1 MKQDLQVIGA
11 LFGRWTG
18 IAVLAALPVVLFHLD
33 TLWLGNQVGEWS
45 LVEVVAELFLAS
57 AILGFVRLARLSPED
72 RGFAVLAAAFLGCM
86 LVRELDALLDL
97 VFDGLWQV
105 LVTVIAVSAL
115 TWAWRN
121 RADAIASTRRFVLT
135 RQASTLA
142 VGMAVVL
149 GFPRLFGIGDIWG
162 QFIHLDAPRA
172 VTTASQSGPAARRRH
187 GGGAAVLAPVRH
199 GRHLGP
205 VHRPGRRPRG
215 QERDRGM
222 HRAAGLQPGAGRQRR
237 LPPAPPPRPAP
248 CPGRAGR
255 ARGAGVRTPRRP
267 RLTHA
272 PRARMACR
280 GAAAA
285 APPAGHE
292 EAEMGLLIDGRW
304 VDQWYDTDSTGGK
317 FVRGRSQFRN
327 WVTADGSEGP
337 TGGRS

>member
-86 LVRELDALLDL
+86 LVRELDAMLDL

-121 RADAIASTRRFVLT
+121 RADAIASTRRFVPT

-149 GFPRLFGIGDIWG
+149 VFSRLFGMGDIWG
-162 QFIHLDAPRA
+162 QFIDLDAARVVKNA
-172 VTTASQSGPAARRRH
+172 IEECTELLGYSLVLVGSAGYVQRRRR
-187 GGGAAVLAPVRH
+187 GLRH
-199 GRHLGP
+199 A
-205 VHRPGRRPRG
+205 
-215 QERDRGM
+215 
-222 HRAAGLQPGAGRQRR
+222 RAAQVEREALESE
-237 LPPAPPPRPAP
+237 LPVAH
-248 CPGRAGR
+248 G
-255 ARGAGVRTPRRP
+255 
-267 RLTHA
+267 
-272 PRARMACR
+272 
-280 GAAAA
+280 
-285 APPAGHE
+285 
-292 EAEMGLLIDGRW
+292 
-304 VDQWYDTDSTGGK
+304 
-317 FVRGRSQFRN
+317 
-327 WVTADGSEGP
+327 
-337 TGGRS
+337 